1 MNYNEYK
8 NIIRTTPET
17 RGLEYEIVF
26 MWLNRGRLP
35 IGVISL
41 NGCTDKIIRVPAEEI
56 NPHSDGKNIV
66 PVIVVAQETFAGNTS
81 VTDIILPSG
90 IRKIG
95 RAAFSGCTALER
107 ITIPKAVKGIGADT
121 FKDCAKLR
129 DIFYEGTPEEWN
141 RIEVIGDKR
150 EVEFGGLVPGSPVQE
165 IVSERLIRSP
175 GNAALKLANI
185 HFRCELPNAK
195 NAKQFFI
202 QTGKRE
208 ITPLF
213 EQKL

>member
-213 EQKL
+213 ELKL

>member
-8 NIIRTTPET
+8 NIIRSTPET

-26 MWLNRGRLP
+26 MWLNPGRLP

-41 NGCTDKIIRVPAEEI
+41 NGCTDKIIRVPVEEV

-66 PVIVVAQETFAGNTS
+66 PVIGVAQEAFAGNTS

-90 IRKIG
+90 IQKIV

-107 ITIPKAVKGIGADT
+107 ITIPKAVKVIGADT
-121 FKDCAKLR
+121 FKDCISLR
-129 DIFYEGTPEEWN
+129 DIYYEGTPEEWN

-195 NAKQFFI
+195 NAKHFFVRMGHKDM
-202 QTGKRE
+202 TK
-208 ITPLF
+208 LF
-213 EQKL
+213 EREL

>member
-26 MWLNRGRLP
+26 MWLNRGRMP

>member
-8 NIIRTTPET
+8 NIIRATPET
-17 RGLEYEIVF
+17 RGLGYEIVF
-26 MWLNRGRLP
+26 MWLNPGRLP

-41 NGCTDKIIRVPAEEI
+41 NGCTDKIIRVPVEEV

-66 PVIVVAQETFAGNTS
+66 PVIGVAQETFAGNTS

-90 IRKIG
+90 IQKIG

-107 ITIPKAVKGIGADT
+107 ITIPKAVKVIGADT
-121 FKDCAKLR
+121 FKDCISLR
-129 DIFYEGTPEEWN
+129 DIYYEGTPEEWN

-195 NAKQFFI
+195 NAKHFFVRMGHKDM
-202 QTGKRE
+202 TK
-208 ITPLF
+208 LF
-213 EQKL
+213 ERKL